1 MFSPPCE
8 GDISICEVENYLS
21 ILTIFL
27 EFYEEKGNLL
37 AMSGDLRYNR
47 IEKSGVLLPF
57 VGLRREGMKEESL

>member
-1 MFSPPCE
+1 MLSPPCE
-8 GDISICEVENYLS
+8 RGTSICEVENYPS

>member
-1 MFSPPCE
+1 MLSPPCE
-8 GDISICEVENYLS
+8 GDISICEVESYPS

>member
-1 MFSPPCE
+1 MLSPPCE
-8 GDISICEVENYLS
+8 GDISICEVENYPS

>member
-1 MFSPPCE
+1 
-8 GDISICEVENYLS
+8 VENYPS

-27 EFYEEKGNLL
+27 EFYEERGNLL

>member
-1 MFSPPCE
+1 MLSPPCE
-8 GDISICEVENYLS
+8 GDISICEVEYYPS

-37 AMSGDLRYNR
+37 AMSVDLRYNR

>member
-1 MFSPPCE
+1 MLSLPSE
-8 GDISICEVENYLS
+8 GDISICEAENYPS

-57 VGLRREGMKEESL
+57 VGLRREGMKEEFL

>member
-1 MFSPPCE
+1 MLSPPCE
-8 GDISICEVENYLS
+8 GDISICEVENYHS

-57 VGLRREGMKEESL
+57 VGLRREGMKEEFL